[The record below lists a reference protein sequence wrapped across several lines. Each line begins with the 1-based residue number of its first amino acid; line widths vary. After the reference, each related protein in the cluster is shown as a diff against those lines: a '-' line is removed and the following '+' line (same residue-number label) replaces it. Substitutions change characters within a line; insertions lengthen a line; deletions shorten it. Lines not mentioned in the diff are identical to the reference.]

1 MSKFSISVSKIRQ
14 YEKTL
19 TGVEGSSWSGKSTDR
34 CCSTALSPG
43 QSWNQAPKKPSIY
56 LRQKHR
62 NCLLSVVVVVASSC
76 CVAAVDWLLTSLVIK
91 SLANI
96 RRPDTSA
103 AITMTYMQYTFMYL
117 YICVHTRMCT
127 NVHNTRTYL
136 TAT

>member
-62 NCLLSVVVVVASSC
+62 NCLLSVVVVVVVVVVASC
-76 CVAAVDWLLTSLVIK
+76 CVAVVDWLLTSLVIQ
-91 SLANI
+91 SLTNI
-96 RRPDTSA
+96 
-103 AITMTYMQYTFMYL
+103 
-117 YICVHTRMCT
+117 
-127 NVHNTRTYL
+127 
-136 TAT
+136 